1 VSLFDSI
8 IDQERIAGRLSK
20 ISRSSKIPHAMLF
33 TGPEGVGKVRA
44 AVVFAMA
51 CNCLK
56 GALIAPGRHTD
67 SPAGQ
72 PGSDGKSV
80 PCGTCRSCKKI
91 LASTHPDIMVVTPE
105 KATIKIAQ
113 IRGIFRILSLK
124 PYEAQRRVVI
134 IRQADTM
141 SAEAGNSLLK
151 VLEEPPDRTHL
162 ILTAPH
168 AAGLLPTIVSR
179 CQHIRFQPIRR
190 KTLKELLMQEFNM
203 DFREADI
210 LSSMANGSITR
221 ARSLAEPEWRRQRK
235 WLLDILIAG
244 EIGDTGAGHI
254 TPDLLLAA
262 VHRIAGRRADVG
274 DALDIIKSWFRDL
287 MIYPLA
293 PEKIINK
300 DMAKEIQKLSQ
311 SANLPKLLS
320 RFKIVQS
327 AQERIDGNAN
337 VRLTLDVMM
346 MNLMPVCST

>member
-1 VSLFDSI
+1 MSLFDSI

-105 KATIKIAQ
+105 KAIIKIAQ

-221 ARSLAEPEWRRQRK
+221 ARSLA
-235 WLLDILIAG
+235 
-244 EIGDTGAGHI
+244 GAGHI